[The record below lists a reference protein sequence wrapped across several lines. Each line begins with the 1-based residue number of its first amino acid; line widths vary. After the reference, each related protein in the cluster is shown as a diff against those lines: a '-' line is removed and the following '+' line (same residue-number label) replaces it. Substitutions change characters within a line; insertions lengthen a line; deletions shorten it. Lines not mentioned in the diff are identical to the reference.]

1 MEKRNL
7 GFYEVID
14 GHWSPAGNF
23 LGVTAEDEV
32 IHIYGKQME
41 IFNYRSQN
49 HNPNDSLFH
58 QVNIK
63 FPLYVLAYEKKF
75 INAKGENAN
84 RLTAASI
91 WDSYK
96 TLIDALLEEIE
107 LDDLD

>member
-7 GFYEVID
+7 TFYEVID
-14 GHWSPAGNF
+14 GHWSSAGNF
-23 LGVTAEDEV
+23 LGVTADDEV

-41 IFNYRSQN
+41 IFNYLPLN
-49 HNPNDSLFH
+49 HSSNDSSLH
-58 QVNIK
+58 QVDIK

-75 INAKGENAN
+75 INANDENAN

-96 TLIDALLEEIE
+96 TLIDTLL
-107 LDDLD
+107 LQMQMNDLD